1 MNRFLHLPA
10 MMIIFRASLFCQSPH
25 FPIEKLDS
33 FAAKAMNDWH
43 LMGLSIAIVK
53 KDSVMLA
60 KGYGFR
66 DFENKLPVT
75 ESTVFPIAS
84 CSKTFTTALMGIA
97 EEEGKIQLNKPVHQ
111 YFPEFQ
117 LYTDQLTR
125 RVTAEDMLS
134 HRTGSAAHDWAW
146 SFNTNFPADVYLKRI
161 KHHQPFAPFRTQFQY
176 SNFMFFAL
184 SVLSGKLY
192 NTTWNDL
199 VSKKL
204 FQRLEMNNTY
214 SNYTTRNIQYA
225 NAALKYEFKDSF
237 RLKTTNQM
245 DDLLGAGSVNS
256 TALDLCHWLQMWI
269 GGGTYKNIQVLTPGF
284 VKKSIESQ
292 FVVYGGINDKYPD
305 EHFSNIGLCW
315 FLSSYR
321 GHYKAHHTGNID
333 GFSSSITF
341 FPYDSLGIVVL
352 TNQNGSPLIRLIPD
366 FVADLVFNLPVRD
379 KNSAIVA
386 LRKKFE
392 SNAKKPELIN
402 VDTISARPLFSIAK
416 YTGRF
421 MNAGYG
427 EVEIVKSKKGLL
439 LTYYNLKLVLIP
451 KAGHRFS
458 SHYWWEDEDGVSAD
472 GVGDVLFN
480 FDKNDVLQSFQIPFE
495 PTVQDIVFRKK

>member
-1 MNRFLHLPA
+1 MNRFFHLLSIA
-10 MMIIFRASLFCQSPH
+10 LIFPASLFCQSSH

-33 FAAKAMNDWH
+33 FVAKTMNDWN
-43 LMGLSIAIVK
+43 LPGLAISIVK
-53 KDSVMLA
+53 KDSLIFA
-60 KGYGFR
+60 KGYGYR
-66 DFENKLPVT
+66 DYMNKLLVT
-75 ESTVFPIAS
+75 ENTVFPIAS
-84 CSKTFTTALMGIA
+84 CSKTFTTALIGIA
-97 EEEGKIQLNKPVHQ
+97 EKEGKIQLNKPVHQ

-125 RVTAEDMLS
+125 QVTAEDMLS

-146 SFNTNFPADVYLKRI
+146 AFNTNFPADVYLKRI
-161 KHHQPFAPFRTQFQY
+161 KHHEPFAPLRTQFQY

-199 VSKKL
+199 VSQKL
-204 FQRLEMNNTY
+204 FQPLEMNNTY
-214 SNYTTRNIQYA
+214 SNFTSRNIQYA
-225 NAALKYEFKDSF
+225 NAALKYDFEDSF
-237 RLKTTNQM
+237 RLRPTNQI

-256 TALDLCHWLQMWI
+256 TATDLPHWLQMWI
-269 GGGTYKNIQVLTPGF
+269 GGGTYNNKLVLPQDF
-284 VKKSIESQ
+284 VRKSIASQ
-292 FVVYGGINDKYPD
+292 FVVNDGINDKFPD
-305 EHFSNIGLCW
+305 EHFSNIGFCW

-333 GFSSSITF
+333 GFSSSISF

-366 FVADLVFNLPVRD
+366 FVADLMFNLPVRD
-379 KNSAIVA
+379 KNST
-386 LRKKFE
+386 LMERRKKSA
-392 SNAKKPELIN
+392 SNSKKPGLIN
-402 VDTISARPLFSIAK
+402 VDTISARSLFSASR

-427 EVEIVKSKKGLL
+427 ELEITAFKNALL
-439 LTYYNLKLVLIP
+439 LTYYSLKLLLIP
-451 KAGHRFS
+451 KGGHRFS
-458 SHYWWEDEDGVSAD
+458 SHYWWEDEDGVSPD

-480 FDKNDVLQSFQIPFE
+480 FNKSGALQSFQIPFE
-495 PTVQDIVFRKK
+495 PSVKDIIFRKK